1 MIYLLVTNARRGL
14 EMQGRPKAT
23 KEEKREKKVMLS
35 FTEKEYEELKRL
47 QFIMNK
53 ATLTA
58 TIMFFLNEG
67 IEKVREEFISIRE

>member
-1 MIYLLVTNARRGL
+1 MV
-14 EMQGRPKAT
+14 GRPKAT

-53 ATLTA
+53 PTLTA
-58 TIMFFLNEG
+58 TIQFFLNEG
-67 IEKVREEFISIRE
+67 IDKVRDEFMNIRE